1 MLEAPVVARSCRR
14 SPNTDS
20 GPAISLKAKAAAA
33 ATATYASAPASTS
46 KGTSVQAESA
56 IPSDPFAM
64 PSSTATV
71 TPPRPKQQRR
81 RTPQPIP
88 IAAPSPVQQHARSVP
103 LPHRRPAKTLLPAF
117 EFPICD
123 DLSDTDDAAPP
134 TPTRR
139 SRPRRR
145 PAPTLPPVTTSAP
158 HPQGKRARNHKR
170 APSDSGMIFAMS
182 SDESGSEHPPSRAH
196 SNGYKAQVQQ
206 SAELNALF
214 ANLALARTGMRTPP
228 PQAREAMYEAMAR
241 REVSGYTG
249 GRGTGQG
256 YFASSSFQNSPSP
269 EELPDPLFV

>member
-1 MLEAPVVARSCRR
+1 MSAHGKHPSSPTTIIILPTQTPGLLSLSKPKQQQQQRTPPPQRPRAR
-14 SPNTDS
+14 
-20 GPAISLKAKAAAA
+20 
-33 ATATYASAPASTS
+33 APAHRIQP
-46 KGTSVQAESA
+46 QAESA

-64 PSSTATV
+64 LSSTAIA

-81 RTPQPIP
+81 L
-88 IAAPSPVQQHARSVP
+88 P
-103 LPHRRPAKTLLPAF
+103 LPHYRPAKTLLPAF
-117 EFPICD
+117 EFPVCD

-134 TPTRR
+134 TPYRR
-139 SRPRRR
+139 SRPRCR
-145 PAPTLPPVTTSAP
+145 PAPTLPTTTP
-158 HPQGKRARNHKR
+158 HPQGKR

-196 SNGYKAQVQQ
+196 SNGYKAQVQP

-241 REVSGYTG
+241 REVNGYTG
-249 GRGTGQG
+249 GRGTGQV